1 MQKAAP
7 SLSRVLVMVVFAL
20 SCFGLLLFLW
30 LSFGGPVP
38 LKPKGYRIQIA
49 FPEATTLA
57 QEADVRVAGV
67 PIGKVRKVEVEDGGN
82 RTLATVE
89 IQRRYAP
96 MRADSTAILRQKT
109 LLGETYVEM
118 TMGSGEKM
126 IPEGGR
132 LANTKVADT
141 VQLDEI
147 FDALDPGTR
156 EAFRDWQQEMAKGI
170 EGRGRDFNDAL
181 GTLPGFAADGA
192 DVLGVLDSQEAAVQR
207 LVKNTGVVFGALNEN
222 EQQLQNLITSGKQT
236 FDATARKNDELAE
249 TIRIFPTF
257 LDESKAT
264 LARVERFSRDTDP
277 LIRDLRPVA
286 RELQPTLRDA
296 KALAPDLEQFFVKLD
311 PAITASKKGLPATR
325 AVLEGAE
332 PVLAEAAPFLEQLN
346 PILQFLEASQW
357 QVADFLSYGAA
368 ALSAKTASPGGGTG
382 HYLRQFGPL
391 GAESVAMYKERL
403 PSNRGNSYF
412 KPLALASTAIDD
424 GRTYDAYKITGQFDC
439 RNSGGE
445 KRAPTADGT
454 PGCWVAGHNPFD
466 PTPFTFQGKVQGA
479 FPHVEAADYSNAA
492 AAKSR

>member
-118 TMGSGEKM
+118 TMGSGEKE

-156 EAFRDWQQEMAKGI
+156 EA
-170 EGRGRDFNDAL
+170 
-181 GTLPGFAADGA
+181 
-192 DVLGVLDSQEAAVQR
+192 
-207 LVKNTGVVFGALNEN
+207 
-222 EQQLQNLITSGKQT
+222 
-236 FDATARKNDELAE
+236 
-249 TIRIFPTF
+249 
-257 LDESKAT
+257 
-264 LARVERFSRDTDP
+264 
-277 LIRDLRPVA
+277 
-286 RELQPTLRDA
+286 
-296 KALAPDLEQFFVKLD
+296 
-311 PAITASKKGLPATR
+311 
-325 AVLEGAE
+325 
-332 PVLAEAAPFLEQLN
+332 
-346 PILQFLEASQW
+346 
-357 QVADFLSYGAA
+357 
-368 ALSAKTASPGGGTG
+368 
-382 HYLRQFGPL
+382 
-391 GAESVAMYKERL
+391 
-403 PSNRGNSYF
+403 
-412 KPLALASTAIDD
+412 
-424 GRTYDAYKITGQFDC
+424 
-439 RNSGGE
+439 
-445 KRAPTADGT
+445 
-454 PGCWVAGHNPFD
+454 
-466 PTPFTFQGKVQGA
+466 
-479 FPHVEAADYSNAA
+479 
-492 AAKSR
+492 